1 MDKYLFLYLK
11 TGGGHLAPAK
21 AIAETIKEKDSS
33 DIKVLLH
40 DGLEQAKPIVRMIL
54 EDGYKYS
61 INNAL
66 WAFELLYAIH
76 KLKPFS
82 EMTTDVITHFIKPGI
97 KNKILREMPDKIIV
111 FHFWLIKPVNEILE
125 EYKLKIPVIIVVTDP
140 FTAPSLWFLED
151 NQRYIVF
158 SETLKEKCIEMGMK
172 SENIQVFPFV
182 LDIKYSTRASKAEQ
196 LRIRKRFGF
205 REESQIILIMG
216 GGDGM
221 PRGKKILRNI
231 LSANINTEIAVIC
244 GRNQKLLKDL
254 NSLKLKYDLD
264 NVKIFGFID
273 FVYSL
278 IQISEIVITKGGP
291 STCMEIL
298 MSGKVPVMNN
308 YIWEQEKGNIEYV
321 CNGGFGI
328 FEKDPGKIPGV
339 VNRLLTDDEYY
350 LCLSRNITNAS
361 IKNGVTEVSD
371 YIMNYQ

>member
-1 MDKYLFLYLK
+1 MNKYLFLYLK

-21 AIAETIKEKDSS
+21 AIAETIKEKEPA
-33 DIKVLLH
+33 DIEIMLH
-40 DGLEQAKPIVRMIL
+40 DGLEQAKPFVRMII

-61 INNAL
+61 VNNAL

-82 EMTTDVITHFIKPGI
+82 EMTTDVVTHFIKPGI
-97 KNKILREMPDKIIV
+97 KNKILQQMPDKVIV

-125 EYKLKIPVIIVVTDP
+125 EFNLKIPVMIVVTDP
-140 FTAPSLWFLED
+140 FTAPPLWFLEE

-158 SETLKEKCIEMGMK
+158 SEALKKKCVNMGMK

-182 LDIKYSTRASKAEQ
+182 LDKKFSKRISKAEQ
-196 LRIRKRFGF
+196 LSIRKRLGF
-205 REESQIILIMG
+205 RKDSRIILIMG

-221 PRGKKILRNI
+221 PRGKKILRNMI
-231 LSANINTEIAVIC
+231 SACMNTEIAVVC
-244 GRNQKLLKDL
+244 GRNQKLLEDL
-254 NSLKLKYDLD
+254 NNLKLKYDLD
-264 NVKIFGFID
+264 NVKIFGYID

-278 IQISEIVITKGGP
+278 IQIAEIVITKGGP

-308 YIWEQEKGNIEYV
+308 YIWEQEKGNVEYV
-321 CNGGFGI
+321 CNGGLGV
-328 FEKDPGKIPGV
+328 FERNPGKIPGV

-350 LCLSRNITNAS
+350 LCLSRNIKNAS
-361 IKNGVTEVSD
+361 IRNGVTQVSD
-371 YIMNYQ
+371 YIMNFN